1 MRLLLIILIGLLGC
15 NQDPTLKYN
24 ANASPLDKLK
34 DGNERFMKG
43 HSIHPDESLARIKEI
58 KKAQH
63 PFVTVV
69 SCSDSRIPPELIF
82 DQGLGDIFTIRT
94 AGNVIGDY
102 ELGSVEYAV
111 EHLECKLIVVL
122 GHESCG
128 AIQAFLSSGNERHK
142 DHIQNIIDYLS
153 KEQEQKDILDSL
165 TSNPDLAVRANIQ
178 HGVTLL
184 KNSTPI
190 LKSMYESKKVKIIG
204 AYYDLDNGKVTF
216 DESH

>member
-1 MRLLLIILIGLLGC
+1 LLGC

-34 DGNERFMKG
+34 EGNERFMKG